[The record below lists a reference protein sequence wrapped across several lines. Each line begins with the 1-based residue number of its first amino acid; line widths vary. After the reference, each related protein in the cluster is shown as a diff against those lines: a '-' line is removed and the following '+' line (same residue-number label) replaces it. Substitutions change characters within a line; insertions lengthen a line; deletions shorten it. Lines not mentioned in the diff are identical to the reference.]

1 MLNRTEKAVK
11 LIIDYINYIIMK
23 NTLKNSV
30 NEIEFELRDKEDCY
44 KTDEFKQLLD
54 DYCKKN
60 NITYEM
66 NEVSER
72 VAHFK
77 MKFNQL

>member
-1 MLNRTEKAVK
+1 VINRTEKAVN
-11 LIIDYINYIIMK
+11 LIINYINNIIMK
-23 NTLKNSV
+23 NTVKSNI
-30 NEIEFELRDKEDCY
+30 NEVEFEFRDKEICH

-72 VAHFK
+72 IAHFK
-77 MKFNQL
+77 MKLN